1 MSAYHIPVLLT
12 ESVDGLI
19 TDPDGTYVDA
29 TFGGGGHSREILTR
43 LKKGRILAFDQDLRA
58 KKNVLEDTRFIFF
71 RQNFRYLKNNLNW
84 KKIQKVSGI
93 LADLGV
99 SSYQFDTEK
108 RGFSFRLGGPLD
120 MRMNADAEFSASD
133 IIRDYS
139 EKELTRVFF
148 EYGEIRNGKQL
159 AREIIN
165 YRKSATVQSIQDFLK
180 VIRAS
185 VPEKNQVKYLA
196 KIFQALRIEV
206 NGELENLKELL
217 IQSADLIDEGGR
229 LVIITYH
236 SLEDRLVKNYI
247 RNGRFSAYA
256 EKDIYGRISK
266 PFQPVNRKVI
276 VPDEEEIRKNPR
288 ARSAKLRIAERM

>member
-43 LKKGRILAFDQDLRA
+43 VKKGRILAFDQDLRA

-180 VIRAS
+180 GIRAS
-185 VPEKNQVKYLA
+185 VPKKNQVKYLA